1 MLEHLLMSKRRGLLS
16 IWDGVMGVSVW
27 QPVSSGG
34 GGGSGLIQIKL
45 PMLWGVLN

>member
-1 MLEHLLMSKRRGLLS
+1 
-16 IWDGVMGVSVW
+16 MGVSVW

-34 GGGSGLIQIKL
+34 GGVGGSGLIQIKL